1 MSFLKTNYPLK
12 RQASQNANKQ
22 SVTREDFERALMQHV
37 GGSFVYIKPRK
48 FVVMSDEQEKEQQ

>member
-1 MSFLKTNYPLK
+1 MSFLRTNYPL
-12 RQASQNANKQ
+12 RRASQSPKQ

-48 FVVMSDEQEKEQQ
+48 FVVTSDEQEKEQQ

>member
-12 RQASQNANKQ
+12 RQTSQNAKQ

-37 GGSFVYIKPRK
+37 GGSFVYIKQKK
-48 FVVMSDEQEKEQQ
+48 FIVTESEQEKE